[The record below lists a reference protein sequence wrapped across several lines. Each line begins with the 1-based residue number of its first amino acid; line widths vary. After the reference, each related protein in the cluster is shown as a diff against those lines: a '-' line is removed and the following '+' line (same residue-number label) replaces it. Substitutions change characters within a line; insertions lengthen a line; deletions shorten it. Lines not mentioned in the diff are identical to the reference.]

1 MPSVS
6 TSTISPVLCVEIVE
20 YETET
25 TETTAPKRNHFVVGS
40 NHIDPYNRNT
50 KPKVRTR
57 TLSTQTL
64 KDKSPPKVR
73 TRTLST
79 QTLKDKPPKAAPKEK
94 EECPVCLK
102 TLGAKNIVITKC
114 GHKFC
119 TKCIFTNFGK
129 SQNGH
134 HCPMCRTNFAP
145 AFLTASK
152 YTLSQVAAS
161 ADSVLDSFWR
171 EDYRLNR
178 PANRERRLIESATG
192 YSQYIDE
199 YGYENVP
206 YLELVDH
213 MWDMVKHRGDK
224 VERFNKLHGFIDN
237 FIVSGLSQRLAQK
250 LDILH

>member
-1 MPSVS
+1 MPTVS

-25 TETTAPKRNHFVVGS
+25 TETTETTAPKRNHFVVGS
-40 NHIDPYNRNT
+40 NHLDPYNRVT

-57 TLSTQTL
+57 TF
-64 KDKSPPKVR
+64 
-73 TRTLST
+73 ST
-79 QTLKDKPPKAAPKEK
+79 QTLKDKPAKAVPKEK
-94 EECPVCLK
+94 EECPICLK
-102 TLGAKNIVITKC
+102 TLGAKNIVVTKC

-119 TKCIFTNFGK
+119 SKCIFTNFGK

-152 YTLSQVAAS
+152 YSPSHVADS
-161 ADSVLDSFWR
+161 ANSVLDSFWR

-178 PANRERRLIESATG
+178 PANRERRSIEAATG
-192 YSQYIDE
+192 YAQYTDE
-199 YGYENVP
+199 HGYGNVP

-213 MWDMVKHRGDK
+213 MWDMFKHRGDK
-224 VERFNKLHGFIDN
+224 IERFNKLHGLIDN
-237 FIVSGLSQRLAQK
+237 LIVSGFSQHLAQK